1 MKKIRIYIADDHQL
15 IVEGLQRLLLDQD
28 DIIFVGS
35 SNNGLEAEQDILQK
49 EPDIALLDI
58 RMPGKDGLKITQNLF
73 HLQSPTK
80 VIILSMYEDIR
91 YINDAKNFGAYGYL
105 LKNTCREEFLEAIHL
120 VQTGKKIFHKIEAK
134 QTKELIF
141 LTPREKDIIKELSH
155 GKTNQEIADE
165 LSLSVQ
171 TVMTHRKN
179 IRAKTG
185 TKNLANLL
193 LVLKE
198 QGIDL
203 E

>member
-1 MKKIRIYIADDHQL
+1 
-15 IVEGLQRLLLDQD
+15 
-28 DIIFVGS
+28 
-35 SNNGLEAEQDILQK
+35 NNGLEAEQDILQK